1 MTTLWSEPE
10 SMEYH
15 LKQWR
20 QTKESTKKFISFL
33 DGKVMP
39 DENYLDLGCGAGAA
53 TFALSQRFNDS
64 KWTGIDIDPKLT
76 EIAKRLSAEAHA
88 SKLNFFVGD
97 LQQYQTTDMF
107 DGVVSLQTL
116 SWLDDFKAAFR
127 NVLGNIQP
135 NWFAISSLFF
145 EGGISSYTKILEHE
159 TDRVLSYNTYSIPRV
174 KAEAA
179 QYNYSL
185 TKCEPF
191 EIDIDLP
198 KPINLDSMTTYT
210 LRLAE
215 DEEKSRLQ
223 ISGPILMNWYMLLF
237 EKI

>member
-15 LKQWR
+15 LRQWR
-20 QTKESTKKFISFL
+20 QTKESTKEFISFL

-39 DENYLDLGCGAGAA
+39 NKDYLDLGCGAGAA
-53 TFALSQRFNDS
+53 TFALSQRFRDS
-64 KWTGIDIDPKLT
+64 KWTGIDIDPRLT
-76 EIAKRLSAEAHA
+76 TIAKVLSAEAHA
-88 SKLNFFVGD
+88 SKLDFFVGD
-97 LQQYQTTDMF
+97 LQQYQTTNIF

-116 SWLDDFKAAFR
+116 SWLDDFRDAFR
-127 NVLGNIQP
+127 NVLGKIQP

-145 EGGISSYTKILEHE
+145 EGNISSYTKILEHK
-159 TDRVLSYNTYSIPRV
+159 TDRVLSYNTYSIPLV
-174 KAEAA
+174 KDEAA

-198 KPINLDSMTTYT
+198 KPVNLDSMATYT
-210 LRLAE
+210 LRLAD